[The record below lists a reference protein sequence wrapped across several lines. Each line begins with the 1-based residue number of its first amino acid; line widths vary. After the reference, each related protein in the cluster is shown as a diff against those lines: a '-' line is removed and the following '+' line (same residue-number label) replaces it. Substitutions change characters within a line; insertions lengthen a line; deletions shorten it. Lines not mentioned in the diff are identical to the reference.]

1 MRLPLKRFPAFA
13 ALAAAA
19 ALIPAEAQAQQAA
32 AKACLTEREVA
43 QMAIYAVPSV
53 VEGVRGKCAA
63 KLSKSGFLATKGN
76 EFAAKYAALQN
87 ETWPVAKAGVLK
99 FVGTPK
105 TGAAKANDPIAMFA
119 ALPDDAV
126 RPLVDAM
133 IAQKIG
139 EAVKPEHCVNVER
152 GMQLAS
158 VMNPRDSGAMIAFV
172 MAMTKPTNP
181 PICAA

>member
-1 MRLPLKRFPAFA
+1 MKRFPALA
-13 ALAAAA
+13 AIAAAA
-19 ALIPAEAQAQQAA
+19 AIIPAQTHAQQAA

-43 QMAIYAVPSV
+43 QMAIYATPAM

-63 KLSKSGFLATKGN
+63 RLAKSGFLATKGTA
-76 EFAAKYAALQN
+76 FAAKYAALQG
-87 ETWPVAKAGVLK
+87 ETWPVAKSGLLK
-99 FVGTPK
+99 FVGAPK
-105 TGAAKANDPIAMFA
+105 AGAAKASDPLAMFA
-119 ALPDDAV
+119 ALPDESV

-133 IAQKIG
+133 IAQKVG
-139 EAVKPEHCVNVER
+139 ESIKPEQCANVER

-172 MAMTKPTNP
+172 MAMTKPKNP